1 MYSETSRISIWFFIG
16 ALLLVYGLLIT
27 GAGVYDLVVPP
38 SQQPV
43 LAQLHAGIW
52 WGALLVVLGC
62 IYCYRFFP
70 GKGHYTS
77 SHDSQSS
84 ATGASGAGA
93 KGL

>member
-27 GAGVYDLVVPP
+27 SAGIYDLVVPP

-52 WGALLVVLGC
+52 WGALLVVLGG

-70 GKGHYTS
+70 GKGRDTAS
-77 SHDSQSS
+77 QESQSS
-84 ATGASGAGA
+84 GTGASGAKA
-93 KGL
+93 KG

>member
-1 MYSETSRISIWFFIG
+1 VYSETSRISIWFFIG

-27 GAGVYDLVVPP
+27 GAGIYDLVVPP

-43 LAQLHAGIW
+43 LSQLHAGIW
-52 WGALLVVLGC
+52 WGGLLVLLGC

-70 GKGHYTS
+70 GKGHDTA
-77 SHDSQSS
+77 SHESQSS
-84 ATGASGAGA
+84 GTGASGGRA